1 MSSTHNL
8 SGLPTPDN
16 TPPAL
21 NEPSTPKPVSRKRKS
36 VNAGK
41 EALGTTDTTDWEVPV
56 SSEDEKTI
64 VVIVKKKRKRAAAES
79 LDFDPAVVLRTT
91 FADLDP
97 LPLFELDPRESSPE
111 TEYSYEADSN
121 SDGDYEPEDKD
132 ESPSAAQVAQL
143 MGSII
148 PRPVKPLKY
157 LLGSL
162 TYDIFASIKYDSAKQ
177 IKFDITAIHVV
188 DRDSS
193 DRESNE
199 IKRLVRANPN
209 HKRLSIVRQDRRF
222 LLRTGRHISAV
233 EDRQFIIYGDYLSRV
248 EYNSSNATGCI
259 IFACIPE
266 VAKKRAA
273 IEGYLFT
280 MPSPEV
286 TVRFSSR
293 DALWSFLAVL
303 RADFKVKIREPTDAN
318 GDATL
323 VLPEDWLV

>member
-1 MSSTHNL
+1 MSSTHKL
-8 SGLPTPDN
+8 QGLPTPDN

-21 NEPSTPKPVSRKRKS
+21 HELPTPKPVSRKRKS

-41 EALGTTDTTDWEVPV
+41 EALGITTDTTDWEVPV
-56 SSEDEKTI
+56 SSDDEKTI
-64 VVIVKKKRKRAAAES
+64 VVVVKKKRKQAAADS
-79 LDFDPAVVLRTT
+79 LDFDPAVVLSTT

-97 LPLFELDPRESSPE
+97 LPFFELDPRESSPE
-111 TEYSYEADSN
+111 TGTDYSYEADSN
-121 SDGDYEPEDKD
+121 SDGDYEPEVK
-132 ESPSAAQVAQL
+132 EVSPSAAPVAQL

-148 PRPVKPLKY
+148 PRPMKPLKH

-162 TYDIFASIKYDSAKQ
+162 TYDVFASIKYDSAKE

-188 DRDSS
+188 DRESS
-193 DRESNE
+193 ELT
-199 IKRLVRANPN
+199 RLVRANPK
-209 HKRLSIVRQDRRF
+209 HKKLSLVRQDRRF
-222 LLRTGRHISAV
+222 LLRTGKHISAV
-233 EDRQFIIYGDYLSRV
+233 EDGAFIIYGDYLSRV

-266 VAKKRAA
+266 VVKKHAA

-303 RADFKVKIREPTDAN
+303 RAEFKVNIREPKDTDGN
-318 GDATL
+318 ATL
-323 VLPEDWLV
+323 VLPENWLV